1 MIKLQKDYGNIRR
14 LTQKYGQYMKMNRYW
29 ELQDLTYPTALHQ
42 MWGPQKIIA
51 LPVMLVLG
59 DQLPSYPLS

>member
-1 MIKLQKDYGNIRR
+1 
-14 LTQKYGQYMKMNRYW
+14 MKMNRYCW
-29 ELQDLTYPTALHQ
+29 ELQDLIYPLALHQ

-59 DQLPSYPLS
+59 DQLPSDPAS